1 MAKKG
6 LTPEEKARLE
16 EEAVLEAIKALP
28 EPDRT
33 LAEALHRLVRLEAP
47 GLAPRLWYGMPAY
60 ALGGKVVLFFQPASK
75 FKTRYATLGFTDA
88 ARLDEGLLFPV
99 AFGLKGL
106 GPNEEEALR
115 ALLKKALPEA
125 PPPPRRSGP
134 RG

>member
-106 GPNEEEALR
+106 SPNEEEALR
-115 ALLKKALPEA
+115 ALLKKAL
-125 PPPPRRSGP
+125 RSG
-134 RG
+134 

>member
-106 GPNEEEALR
+106 SPNEEETLR
-115 ALLKKALPEA
+115 ALLKKALG
-125 PPPPRRSGP
+125 SG
-134 RG
+134 